1 MSKQTDYPLLTLP
14 AHDVRTIGRQLMR
27 RRAKSPS
34 EYLHVRRQFE
44 TMFPKSDFFAR
55 GQ

>member
-1 MSKQTDYPLLTLP
+1 MNKQNDYPLLTLP
-14 AHDVRTIGRQLMR
+14 PQDVRLIGRQLMR
-27 RRAKSPS
+27 RRASKPS